1 MCPGS
6 MKPWS
11 CISLMPSSLVAP
23 HTPACVVTG
32 TPSSRAT
39 SNAAFSGNSGIAG
52 DVERHLEAEHVVAA
66 PEPPLD
72 ELPEVLRR
80 RPLPRALLDVPV
92 GEHEAAGDR
101 LQRVDGGVGVV
112 DGLQPVRPV
121 DGGGHAR
128 VDRLERRQQ
137 VAGRDV
143 LRAEDLAPLEVE
155 EDEVLGQR
163 PVGAVAAQRGLPH
176 MPVGVDHPRHDDAV
190 GGVDL
195 LRALR
200 RLEPGADAGDLVVDD
215 EDVRPVQ
222 DVVGVVHGQNG
233 ASAED
238 DAAHVAPFG
247 MRTSFA
253 PAPLRWRSQALA
265 TSASGMRSKSMT
277 MSPRATCSPSR
288 V

>member
-1 MCPGS
+1 
-6 MKPWS
+6 MKPCS
-11 CISLMPSSLVAP
+11 CMSRMPSSLVAP

-39 SNAAFSGNSGIAG
+39 SNAAFSGNSGSPVTSNAIWK
-52 DVERHLEAEHVVAA
+52 
-66 PEPPLD
+66 PSMSSPLPNRRSTND
-72 ELPEVLRR
+72 AEVLRR

-128 VDRLERRQQ
+128 VDRLDRRQQ
-137 VAGRDV
+137 VARGDV

-176 MPVGVDHPRHDDAV
+176 VPVGVDHARHDDAV

-200 RLEPGADAGDLVVDD
+200 RLEARADAGDLVVDD
-215 EDVRPVQ
+215 EDVRVRA
-222 DVVGVVHGQNG
+222 GCRGRRSWSG
-233 ASAED
+233 
-238 DAAHVAPFG
+238 
-247 MRTSFA
+247 RC
-253 PAPLRWRSQALA
+253 LRGGRRCSCGLL
-265 TSASGMRSKSMT
+265 SG
-277 MSPRATCSPSR
+277 
-288 V
+288 